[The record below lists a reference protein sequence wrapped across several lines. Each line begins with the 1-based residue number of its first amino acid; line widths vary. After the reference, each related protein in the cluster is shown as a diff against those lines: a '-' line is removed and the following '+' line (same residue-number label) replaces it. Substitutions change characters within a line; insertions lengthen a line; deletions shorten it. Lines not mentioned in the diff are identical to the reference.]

1 MINIILFGIT
11 GFGNAVLEE
20 LLDHKLKPKKII
32 TRKEI
37 GPDPHLKMMQ
47 ISDLAKKHNIPV
59 QYNKDYVSGRFDLC
73 IVATYHLLINLKKTN
88 FKYAYNIHPSL
99 LPKYKGKD
107 PISEV
112 IREKAAYSGVTLH
125 ELSEK
130 YDDGKI
136 VFQKK
141 LKIIKHEKKEI
152 MKMMLPVY
160 RLFTRKL
167 INNIKK
173 NNNYKNL

>member
-73 IVATYHLLINLKKTN
+73 IVATYHLLINLKKLTSN
-88 FKYAYNIHPSL
+88 THTIYIPLYCQNIKAKIQFLKL
-99 LPKYKGKD
+99 L
-107 PISEV
+107 E
-112 IREKAAYSGVTLH
+112 
-125 ELSEK
+125 
-130 YDDGKI
+130 
-136 VFQKK
+136 KK
-141 LKIIKHEKKEI
+141 LPTLVLLY
-152 MKMMLPVY
+152 M
-160 RLFTRKL
+160 
-167 INNIKK
+167 N
-173 NNNYKNL
+173 